1 MPIDAIAATTPPA
14 SAPTRAPKQ
23 TMDGEVFMSL
33 LVSQLRNQDPS
44 SPMDTNEMIAQTTQL
59 AMMEKITAM
68 TTTSE
73 ENFSLQMRMA
83 SASLIGKQVSYEG
96 PDGATVTGTATA
108 VSYAGAVPQV
118 TVDGKAVSL
127 DVIAGITGAAAP
139 APSAPSTA
147 APSTAAPSTAAPS
160 VSASSAAASS
170 ASSSPTS
177 PPSL

>member
-1 MPIDAIAATTPPA
+1 MPIDAISATTPA
-14 SAPTRAPKQ
+14 ATAQATRAPKQ

-59 AMMEKITAM
+59 AMMEKVTAM
-68 TTTSE
+68 TTTGE

-108 VSYAGAVPQV
+108 VSYAGSVPQV
-118 TVDGKAVSL
+118 TVDGKAISL
-127 DVIAGITGAAAP
+127 DAIAGIT
-139 APSAPSTA
+139 
-147 APSTAAPSTAAPS
+147 
-160 VSASSAAASS
+160 AASS
-170 ASSSPTS
+170 SSS
-177 PPSL
+177 L